1 MKRHLR
7 FLLTLSLLAIS
18 IAVSAQVTIKV
29 EELSKPEKLLPL
41 WKVEPKGNTLSI
53 NVDADSLVL
62 WYGAHPFFYGMYEAY
77 ADHRPFVLSPDMVWM
92 LISQGF
98 SHHINANPEKYRD
111 RMVDFQGKKSLV
123 VESDKPLEE
132 AEWERLIPKF
142 AKEIKKN
149 TKGTI
154 AETIIADFS
163 TTTSYEQI
171 ASEITLM
178 ETTKAYFEFVV
189 MYAAC
194 GIPEVTLLGTTE
206 DWQKVYDKTMQLRS
220 FDLDWWIDELA
231 PILKQFIKSSKGYAD
246 TKFWRN
252 MFKWHTQKEYGAPN
266 IIDGWIVKFFPYDK
280 DGKRFDL
287 KTLTRDSSLPDEMA
301 EVDVRF
307 VEIYEDGS
315 SKETPIEL
323 YGGFVGLEQNPENY
337 ALTPKIGWKVVKKD
351 DTSTIERMKDLM
363 EFGLELKVKEV
374 PEVLKELDVIPS
386 LTLYFKEGVRFPEWM
401 KEVRIGHLNVFGE
414 ISKEEQK
421 KLLEWCSS
429 SMIRVNDVLYD
440 RSGDKMDVHIFN
452 HKVGS
457 ALDGIDSI
465 GVLRIDNQKV
475 RPFRRLF
482 SYNDGWVTVKDVKIP
497 DDVTKHVDTIIL
509 KNKAP
514 RRMKQLQNQFP
525 NTVILY
531 DYEVRF
537 GEQWMGTDSQSTYG
551 LFLGRNGRTV
561 NYGGNAKGNTV
572 DSEKLMENLPSRQPV
587 PQLLEEKRK

>member
-18 IAVSAQVTIKV
+18 VAVSAQVTIKV
-29 EELSKPEKLLPL
+29 EELSKPEKLLPIG
-41 WKVEPKGNTLSI
+41 KVEPDGNTLSV

-62 WYGAHPFFYGMYEAY
+62 IGAHPFFYGMYEAY
-77 ADHRPFVLSPDMVWM
+77 ASHRPFVLSPDMVWM

-98 SHHINANPEKYRD
+98 SHHINADPEKYRD
-111 RMVDFQGKKSLV
+111 RIVDFQGKMSLV
-123 VESDKPLEE
+123 VESDKPLNE
-132 AEWERLIPKF
+132 AEWERLIPEL
-142 AKEIKKN
+142 AEEIKKN
-149 TKGTI
+149 TQGTI

-178 ETTKAYFEFVV
+178 ETTKAYFEYVFV
-189 MYAAC
+189 YIAC

-231 PILKQFIKSSKGYAD
+231 PILKQFIKASEGNAD

-280 DGKRFDL
+280 YGKRFDL
-287 KTLTRDSSLPDEMA
+287 KMLTRDSSLPDEMA
-301 EVDVRF
+301 EADVRF
-307 VEIYEDGS
+307 VEIFEDGS
-315 SKETPIEL
+315 STETTIEL
-323 YGGFVGLEQNPENY
+323 YGGFVGLAQNPENY
-337 ALTPKIGWKVVKKD
+337 ALTPKIGWKVMKKD

-421 KLLEWCSS
+421 RLLERCPSPTL
-429 SMIRVNDVLYD
+429 RLNNVLYD
-440 RSGDKMDVHIFN
+440 WRGGKTDVHIFN

-465 GVLRIDNQKV
+465 GVLQIDNQKT

-482 SYNDGWVTVKDVKIP
+482 SYSDEWVTVKDVKVP
-497 DDVTKHVDTIIL
+497 NDVTKNIDTIIL

-514 RRMKQLQNQFP
+514 RMMKQLQEQFP
-525 NTVILY
+525 KTVILY
-531 DYEVRF
+531 DYVVRF
-537 GEQWMGTDSQSTYG
+537 GEQWKEIGPQSTYG
-551 LFLGRNGRTV
+551 LFLGKNGS
-561 NYGGNAKGNTV
+561 YGGNAKDNSV
-572 DSEKLMENLPSRQPV
+572 DAEKLMENLPPRQPM

>member
-1 MKRHLR
+1 MKRLLC

-41 WKVEPKGNTLSI
+41 WKVEPNGNTLSF

-62 WYGAHPFFYGMYEAY
+62 CGAHPFFYGMYEAY
-77 ADHRPFVLSPDMVWM
+77 ASHRPFVLSPDMVWM

-123 VESDKPLEE
+123 VESDKPLNE
-132 AEWERLIPKF
+132 AEWERLITEF
-142 AKEIKKN
+142 AEEIKMS

-178 ETTKAYFEFVV
+178 ETTKAYFEYVV
-189 MYAAC
+189 VYVAC

-231 PILKQFIKSSKGYAD
+231 PILKQFIKASKGDAD

-307 VEIYEDGS
+307 VEIYPDGS
-315 SKETPIEL
+315 SAETPIEL
-323 YGGFVGLEQNPENY
+323 YGGFLGLEQNPENF
-337 ALTPKIGWKVVKKD
+337 ALTPKIGWKVMKKD
-351 DTSTIERMKDLM
+351 DTSTIERMKYLM

-374 PEVLKELDVIPS
+374 PEVLGKLGSIPS
-386 LTLYFKEGVRFPEWM
+386 LTLYFKDGVRFPEWM
-401 KEVRIGHLNVFGE
+401 KDVKIGHLSVFGE

-421 KLLEWCSS
+421 KLLEWCPSS
-429 SMIRVNDVLYD
+429 TLRLNDALYD
-440 RSGDKMDVHIFN
+440 RSGGKTDVHIFN

-465 GVLRIDNQKV
+465 GVFRIDNQKI

-482 SYNDGWVTVKDVKIP
+482 SHNDEWVTVMDVEIP
-497 DDVTKHVDTIIL
+497 DDVTKNVDTIIL

-514 RRMKQLQNQFP
+514 RMMKQLQKQFP

-531 DYEVRF
+531 DYVVSF
-537 GEQWMGTDSQSTYG
+537 GKHSVEMGPQSTFGMSLCPYRRHHQ
-551 LFLGRNGRTV
+551 LSKDNTV
-561 NYGGNAKGNTV
+561 NA
-572 DSEKLMENLPSRQPV
+572 EKLMENLPPRQPM
-587 PQLLEEKRK
+587 PQLLEEKRKQ

>member
-1 MKRHLR
+1 MKRLLR

-41 WKVEPKGNTLSI
+41 WKVEPNGNTLSF

-62 WYGAHPFFYGMYEAY
+62 CGAHPFFYGMYEAY
-77 ADHRPFVLSPDMVWM
+77 ASHRPFVLSPDMVWM

-123 VESDKPLEE
+123 VESDKPLNE
-132 AEWERLIPKF
+132 AEWERLITEF
-142 AKEIKKN
+142 AEEIKMS

-178 ETTKAYFEFVV
+178 ETTKAYFEYVV
-189 MYAAC
+189 VYIAC

-206 DWQKVYDKTMQLRS
+206 DWQKVYDKAMQLRS

-231 PILKQFIKSSKGYAD
+231 PILKQFIKASIGDAD

-323 YGGFVGLEQNPENY
+323 YGGFVGLKQNPENF

-351 DTSTIERMKDLM
+351 DTSTIERMKGLM

-374 PEVLKELDVIPS
+374 PEVLGKLGSIPS
-386 LTLYFKEGVRFPEWM
+386 LTLYFKDGVRFPEWM
-401 KEVRIGHLNVFGE
+401 KEVKINHLYVRGE
-414 ISKEEQK
+414 ISKEERK
-421 KLLEWCSS
+421 KLLEWYPSS
-429 SMIRVNDVLYD
+429 TLRLNDVLYE
-440 RSGDKMDVHIFN
+440 RRGSKTYVRVFN
-452 HKVGS
+452 INVGT

-465 GVLRIDNQKV
+465 AVLRIDNHKTRPSIWRLSYEDV
-475 RPFRRLF
+475 R
-482 SYNDGWVTVKDVKIP
+482 VTALDVKIP
-497 DDVTKHVDTIIL
+497 ANVTKHIDTIIL
-509 KNKAP
+509 ENKLP
-514 RRMKQLQNQFP
+514 RRMRQLQKQFP

-531 DYEVRF
+531 DYVVSF
-537 GEQWMGTDSQSTYG
+537 GKQGMEMGPQSTFGMSLYPY
-551 LFLGRNGRTV
+551 RRHHQKPKDNTV
-561 NYGGNAKGNTV
+561 NV
-572 DSEKLMENLPSRQPV
+572 EKLMENLPPRQPM

>member
-41 WKVEPKGNTLSI
+41 WKVEPNGNTLSF

-62 WYGAHPFFYGMYEAY
+62 CGAHPFFYGMYEAY
-77 ADHRPFVLSPDMVWM
+77 ASHRPFVLSPDMVWM

-123 VESDKPLEE
+123 VESDKPLNE
-132 AEWERLIPKF
+132 AEWERLIPEF
-142 AKEIKKN
+142 AEEIKMS

-178 ETTKAYFEFVV
+178 ETTKAYFEYVV
-189 MYAAC
+189 VYIAC

-206 DWQKVYDKTMQLRS
+206 DWQKVYDKAMQLRS

-231 PILKQFIKSSKGYAD
+231 PILKQFIKAPIGDAD

-307 VEIYEDGS
+307 VEIYPDGS
-315 SKETPIEL
+315 SAETMIEL
-323 YGGFVGLEQNPENY
+323 YGGFVGLEQNPENF
-337 ALTPKIGWKVVKKD
+337 ALTPKIGWKVMKKD
-351 DTSTIERMKDLM
+351 DTSTIERMKGLM

-374 PEVLKELDVIPS
+374 PEVLGKLGSIPS
-386 LTLYFKEGVRFPEWM
+386 LTLYFKDGVRFPEWM
-401 KEVRIGHLNVFGE
+401 KEVKINHLYVRGE
-414 ISKEEQK
+414 ISKEERK
-421 KLLEWCSS
+421 KLLEWYPSS
-429 SMIRVNDVLYD
+429 TLRLNDVLYE
-440 RSGDKMDVHIFN
+440 RRGSKTYVRVFN
-452 HKVGS
+452 INVGT

-465 GVLRIDNQKV
+465 AVLRIDNHKTRPSIWRLSYEDV
-475 RPFRRLF
+475 R
-482 SYNDGWVTVKDVKIP
+482 VTALDVKIP
-497 DDVTKHVDTIIL
+497 ANVTKHIDTIIL
-509 KNKAP
+509 ENKLP
-514 RRMKQLQNQFP
+514 RRMRQLQKQFP

-531 DYEVRF
+531 DYVVSF
-537 GEQWMGTDSQSTYG
+537 GKQGMEMGPQSTFGMSLYPY
-551 LFLGRNGRTV
+551 RRHHQKPKDNTV
-561 NYGGNAKGNTV
+561 NV
-572 DSEKLMENLPSRQPV
+572 EKLMENLPPRQPM

>member
-18 IAVSAQVTIKV
+18 IAVLAQVTIKV

-41 WKVEPKGNTLSI
+41 WKVEPNGNTLSF

-62 WYGAHPFFYGMYEAY
+62 CGAHPFFYGMYEAY
-77 ADHRPFVLSPDMVWM
+77 ASHRPFVLSPDMVWM

-315 SKETPIEL
+315 SAETMIEL

-337 ALTPKIGWKVVKKD
+337 ALTPKIGWKVMKKD
-351 DTSTIERMKDLM
+351 DTSTIEKMKDYM
-363 EFGLELKVKEV
+363 KYGLELKVKEV
-374 PEVLKELDVIPS
+374 PEVLGKLGGIPS
-386 LTLYFKEGVRFPEWM
+386 LTLYFKDSVRFPEWM
-401 KEVRIGHLNVFGE
+401 KDVKIDHLRVVGE
-414 ISKEEQK
+414 ISKEERK
-421 KLLEWCSS
+421 KLLEWYSS
-429 SMIRVNDVLYD
+429 STLRLNDVLYD
-440 RSGDKMDVHIFN
+440 RRGGKTDVHILN

-457 ALDGIDSI
+457 ALDGVDLI
-465 GVLRIDNQKV
+465 GVLRIDNQKT

-482 SYNDGWVTVKDVKIP
+482 SHNDEWVTVKDVKIP

-572 DSEKLMENLPSRQPV
+572 DTEKLMENLPPRQPV

>member
-1 MKRHLR
+1 MKRLLC
-7 FLLTLSLLAIS
+7 FLFTLQMLAVS
-18 IAVSAQVTIKV
+18 VVASAQVTIKI
-29 EELSKPEKLLPL
+29 EELSRPDALLPVR
-41 WKVEPKGNTLSI
+41 KVDKDVNTLSV
-53 NVDADSLVL
+53 NVDADRLVL
-62 WYGAHPFFYGMYEAY
+62 QYGNHPFFYGMYEAY
-77 ADHRPFVLSPDMVWM
+77 ASHRPFVLSPDMIWL

-111 RMVDFQGKKSLV
+111 RMVDFQGKMSLV
-123 VESDKPLEE
+123 VESDKPLDE
-132 AEWERLIPKF
+132 AEWERLIPEF
-142 AKEIKKN
+142 AEKIKKN

-206 DWQKVYDKTMQLRS
+206 DWQKVYDKAMQLRS

-351 DTSTIERMKDLM
+351 DTSTIKKMKDYM
-363 EFGLELKVKEV
+363 EFGLQLKVKEV
-374 PEVLKELDVIPS
+374 PEVLRKLDSIPS
-386 LTLYFKEGVRFPEWM
+386 LTLYFKDGVRFPDWM
-401 KEVRIGHLNVFGE
+401 KDVKIDHLSVYGE

-421 KLLEWCSS
+421 QLLEWCSS
-429 SMIRVNDVLYD
+429 STIRVNDVWYG
-440 RSGDKMDVHIFN
+440 RNGNKMDVYIFN

-465 GVLRIDNQKV
+465 GVLRIENQKT
-475 RPFRRLF
+475 RRFRRLF
-482 SYNDGWVTVKDVKIP
+482 SYNDDWVTVKDVKIP
-497 DDVTKHVDTIIL
+497 NVVTKNIDTIIL
-509 KNKAP
+509 ENKLP
-514 RRMKQLQNQFP
+514 RRMKQLQKQFP
-525 NTVILY
+525 KTVILY
-531 DYEVRF
+531 DYVVSF
-537 GEQWMGTDSQSTYG
+537 GEHSMEIGPQSTFGKSLNQY
-551 LFLGRNGRTV
+551 RRRQQKPKDNS
-561 NYGGNAKGNTV
+561 V
-572 DSEKLMENLPSRQPV
+572 DAEKLMENLPPRQPM
-587 PQLLEEKRK
+587 PQLLDEKRK

>member
-7 FLLTLSLLAIS
+7 FLLTLSLLALS
-18 IAVSAQVTIKV
+18 VAVSAQVTIKV

-41 WKVEPKGNTLSI
+41 WKVEPNGNTLSV

-62 WYGAHPFFYGMYEAY
+62 YYGMHPFFYGMYDAY
-77 ADHRPFVLSPDMVWM
+77 AEHRPFVLSPDMVWM

-111 RMVDFQGKKSLV
+111 RMVDFQGKLSLA

-132 AEWERLIPKF
+132 ARWDELIPQF
-142 AKEIKKN
+142 AEEIKKN

-194 GIPEVTLLGTTE
+194 GIPEVTLLGTTQ

-220 FDLDWWIDELA
+220 FDLAWWVDELK
-231 PILKQFIKSSKGYAD
+231 PILKQFVKASEGDVD

-266 IIDGWIVKFFPYDK
+266 IIDGWIVKFYPYDK

-287 KTLTRDSSLPDEMA
+287 KTLTRNSNLPDEMA
-301 EVDVRF
+301 EADVRF
-307 VEIYEDGS
+307 VEIFPDGS
-315 SKETPIEL
+315 SAETMIEL

-337 ALTPKIGWKVVKKD
+337 ALTPKIGWKVVKND
-351 DTSTIERMKDLM
+351 DTPMVERMKKNM
-363 EFGLELKVKEV
+363 EFGLILKVKEV
-374 PEVLKELDVIPS
+374 PEILRKMDSIPFLK
-386 LTLYFKEGVRFPEWM
+386 LYFKEGIRFPEWM
-401 KEVRIGHLNVFGE
+401 KDVKIDHLSVFGE
-414 ISKEEQK
+414 ISKEERK
-421 KLLEWCSS
+421 RLLERCPSS
-429 SMIRVNDVLYD
+429 TIRVNNVIYD
-440 RSGDKMDVHIFN
+440 RRGKKINVHCIDN
-452 HKVGS
+452 EIGS
-457 ALDGIDSI
+457 ALDGVDSI
-465 GVLRIDNQKV
+465 GTLKIDNSKRVYYNRIAEYKPDEWVKV
-475 RPFRRLF
+475 T
-482 SYNDGWVTVKDVKIP
+482 NVKLP
-497 DDVTKHVDTIIL
+497 ADVTKNIDTLIL
-509 KNKAP
+509 ENKLP
-514 RRMKQLQNQFP
+514 RMQMKQLKKQLP

-531 DYEVRF
+531 HYEVSF
-537 GEQWMGTDSQSTYG
+537 GEQYMAQGPQSTFSLLKNKYS
-551 LFLGRNGRTV
+551 RQ
-561 NYGGNAKGNTV
+561 KPKDISV
-572 DSEKLMENLPSRQPV
+572 DTEKLMENLPPRQPV

>member
-1 MKRHLR
+1 MKRHLH
-7 FLLTLSLLAIS
+7 FLLTLSLLAVS

-29 EELSKPEKLLPL
+29 EELSKPEILLPL
-41 WKVEPKGNTLSI
+41 NKVEPKGNTLSF

-62 WYGAHPFFYGMYEAY
+62 WYGAHPFFYGMYAAY

-123 VESDKPLEE
+123 VESDKPLNE
-132 AEWERLIPKF
+132 ADWERLIPEF
-142 AKEIKKN
+142 AEEIKKN
-149 TKGTI
+149 TKGTV

-171 ASEITLM
+171 ASEIALM
-178 ETTKAYFEFVV
+178 ETTKAYFEYVV
-189 MYAAC
+189 MYIAC

-206 DWQKVYDKTMQLRS
+206 DWQKVYDKTMKLRS

-231 PILKQFIKSSKGYAD
+231 PILKQFIKASKGDAD

-287 KTLTRDSSLPDEMA
+287 KTLTRDSSLPDEVA

-315 SKETPIEL
+315 STETMIEL

-337 ALTPKIGWKVVKKD
+337 ALTPKIGWKVMKKD
-351 DTSTIERMKDLM
+351 DTSTIEKMKDYM
-363 EFGLELKVKEV
+363 KYGLELKVKEV
-374 PEVLKELDVIPS
+374 PEVLGKLGGIPS
-386 LTLYFKEGVRFPEWM
+386 LTLYFKDSVRFPEWM
-401 KEVRIGHLNVFGE
+401 KDVKIDHLRVVGE
-414 ISKEEQK
+414 ISKEERK
-421 KLLEWCSS
+421 KLLEWYSS
-429 SMIRVNDVLYD
+429 STLRLNDVLYD
-440 RSGDKMDVHIFN
+440 RRGGKTDVHIFN

-465 GVLRIDNQKV
+465 GVLRIDNQKT
-475 RPFRRLF
+475 RPFRRLV
-482 SYNDGWVTVKDVKIP
+482 SYNDEWVTVKDVKIP
-497 DDVTKHVDTIIL
+497 DNVTKHIDTIIL

-514 RRMKQLQNQFP
+514 RRMKQLQKQFP
-525 NTVILY
+525 NTIVLY
-531 DYEVRF
+531 DYVVRF
-537 GEQWMGTDSQSTYG
+537 GEQWTEIDPQSTYG
-551 LFLGRNGRTV
+551 MFLGRNGRTGD
-561 NYGGNAKGNTV
+561 YGGSAKDNSV
-572 DSEKLMENLPSRQPV
+572 DAEKLMENLPPRQPM

>member
-7 FLLTLSLLAIS
+7 FLFMLSLLATS
-18 IAVSAQVTIKV
+18 IAVSAQVTIKI

-41 WKVEPKGNTLSI
+41 WKVEPQGNMLSF

-62 WYGAHPFFYGMYEAY
+62 RYGTHPFFYGMYEAY
-77 ADHRPFVLSPDMVWM
+77 ASHCPFVLSPDMVWM

-111 RMVDFQGKKSLV
+111 RMVDFQGKMSLV
-123 VESDKPLEE
+123 VESDKPLDE
-132 AEWERLIPKF
+132 AEWERLIPEF
-142 AKEIKKN
+142 AEKIKKN

-206 DWQKVYDKTMQLRS
+206 DWQKVYDKAMQLRS

-266 IIDGWIVKFFPYDK
+266 IIDGWIVKFFPYDQ

-351 DTSTIERMKDLM
+351 DTSTIKKMKDYM
-363 EFGLELKVKEV
+363 EFGLQLKVKEV
-374 PEVLKELDVIPS
+374 PEVLRKLDSISS
-386 LTLYFKEGVRFPEWM
+386 LTLYFKEDVYFPDWM
-401 KEVRIGHLNVFGE
+401 KEMKINHLCVRGE
-414 ISKEEQK
+414 ISKGERK
-421 KLLEWCSS
+421 KLLEWYPFATL
-429 SMIRVNDVLYD
+429 RLNDVLYE
-440 RSGDKMDVHIFN
+440 RRGGKTYVRVFN
-452 HKVGS
+452 NNVGS

-465 GVLRIDNQKV
+465 TVLRIDNHKT
-475 RPFRRLF
+475 RPTIWRL
-482 SYNDGWVTVKDVKIP
+482 SYEDVWVTALDVKIP
-497 DDVTKHVDTIIL
+497 ANVTKHIDTIIL
-509 KNKAP
+509 ENKVS
-514 RRMKQLQNQFP
+514 RRMKQIQKQFP

-531 DYEVRF
+531 DYVVRF
-537 GEQWMGTDSQSTYG
+537 GKQWMETASQSTYKG
-551 LFLGRNGRTV
+551 WTGS
-561 NYGGNAKGNTV
+561 YGGSFKKDLVNA
-572 DSEKLMENLPSRQPV
+572 EKLTKNLPPRQPM
-587 PQLLEEKRK
+587 PQLLDVKRKQ